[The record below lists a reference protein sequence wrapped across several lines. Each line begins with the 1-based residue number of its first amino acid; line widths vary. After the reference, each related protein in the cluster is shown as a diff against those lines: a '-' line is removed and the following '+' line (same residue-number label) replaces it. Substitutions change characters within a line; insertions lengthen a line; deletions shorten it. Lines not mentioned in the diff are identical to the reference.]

1 MTKEL
6 ENKISKLLNEKNF
19 EEILKVCD
27 EAIKSNG
34 EDFQIYIYRGI
45 AKNNLKRYEEAI
57 EDYNNSIKLNPNNA
71 FPYNLIGLIKEDL
84 GLYEEAISNY
94 DKAIELNYPYI
105 EPYIKKIDILEKTSS
120 DKIFDFIKKCLDINS
135 EPLRKRISEFYLS
148 KIEKYN
154 IDIDKFNDCFY
165 KTDYKELKIRL
176 DNINAIYD
184 NIKQQE
190 EKINSIHNDI
200 ITKNTA
206 IINNELA
213 AYFNQKVNN
222 LEKNL
227 KKFSKFFIIMT
238 IIDIIIIIGLFC
250 LNIFLQQLKNEN
262 IFFDI
267 RLSIFS
273 IGIIGL
279 LLWITKYFNRRT
291 HETVQLIEDYEHKSL
306 VLSSFLSYSKEL
318 EKLSKADK
326 QFLLDYISK
335 VSSTINKSPA
345 SNLNKRKSDNT
356 PIEDL
361 TELLSHL
368 NGLVNN
374 KKN

>member
-6 ENKISKLLNEKNF
+6 ENKISKLLNEKNY
-19 EEILKVCD
+19 EEALKLCD
-27 EAIKSNG
+27 DAIKSNSG
-34 EDFQIYIYRGI
+34 DFQIYIYRGLT
-45 AKNNLKRYEEAI
+45 KNNLEKYEEAI
-57 EDYNNSIKLNPNNA
+57 EDYEASLKLNSNNA
-71 FPYNLIGLIKEDL
+71 TPYYFIGLTKDNL
-84 GLYEEAISNY
+84 GLYNEAINNY

-105 EPYIKKIDILEKTSS
+105 DPYIRKIDILEKLNSE
-120 DKIFDFIKKCLDINS
+120 KIFDFIKICSDINS
-135 EPLRKRISEFYLS
+135 EQLRIRILKFNLS
-148 KIEKYN
+148 KIEKYDK
-154 IDIDKFNDCFY
+154 DIDKVNNCFEQ
-165 KTDYKELKIRL
+165 TDYKELKNRL
-176 DNINAIYD
+176 DNINAIYG
-184 NIKQQE
+184 NIKLQE

-227 KKFSKFFIIMT
+227 NKFSKTFILMV
-238 IIDIIIIIGLFC
+238 IIDIIAIIGLFC
-250 LNIFLQQLKNEN
+250 LNMSLTQLKNDN

-267 RLSIFS
+267 RISILS

-291 HETVQLIEDYEHKSL
+291 HETVQLKEDYEHKSL

-318 EKLSKADK
+318 EKLSETDK

-345 SNLNKRKSDNT
+345 SNLNKRKGDNT

-361 TELLSHL
+361 SELLSHL
-368 NGLVNN
+368 SGLINS

>member
-1 MTKEL
+1 MTKEF
-6 ENKISKLLNEKNF
+6 ENKISKLLNEKNY
-19 EEILKVCD
+19 EEALKLCD
-27 EAIKSNG
+27 DAIKSNSG
-34 EDFQIYIYRGI
+34 DSQIYIYRGLT
-45 AKNNLKRYEEAI
+45 KNNLEKYEEAI
-57 EDYNNSIKLNPNNA
+57 EDYEASIKLNPNNPISYY
-71 FPYNLIGLIKEDL
+71 FIGLTKDNL
-84 GLYEEAISNY
+84 GLYEEAINNY
-94 DKAIELNYPYI
+94 DKAIELNPAHIDAYI
-105 EPYIKKIDILEKTSS
+105 RKIDILEKLNSEE
-120 DKIFDFIKKCLDINS
+120 IFDFIKICSNINS
-135 EPLRKRISEFYLS
+135 EQLRSRILKFNLS
-148 KIEKYN
+148 KIEKYDK
-154 IDIDKFNDCFY
+154 DIDKVNNCFEQ
-165 KTDYKELKIRL
+165 TDYKELKNRL

-184 NIKQQE
+184 NIKLQE

-227 KKFSKFFIIMT
+227 NKFSKTFILMV
-238 IIDIIIIIGLFC
+238 IIDIIAIIGLFC
-250 LNIFLQQLKNEN
+250 LNMSLTQLKNDN

-267 RLSIFS
+267 RISILS

-291 HETVQLIEDYEHKSL
+291 HETVQLKEDYEHKSL

-318 EKLSKADK
+318 EKLSETDK

-345 SNLNKRKSDNT
+345 SNLNKRKGDNT

-361 TELLSHL
+361 SELLSHL
-368 NGLVNN
+368 SGLINS